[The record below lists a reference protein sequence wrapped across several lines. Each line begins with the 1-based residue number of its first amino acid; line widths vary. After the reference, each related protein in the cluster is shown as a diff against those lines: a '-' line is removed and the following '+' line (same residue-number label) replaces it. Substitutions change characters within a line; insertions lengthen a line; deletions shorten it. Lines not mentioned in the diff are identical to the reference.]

1 MSSRETILNKLRQAR
16 PPFPDA
22 PPRPKQYQPVA
33 LVPDESREGLI
44 ALFSQQT
51 TALLGEIF
59 VVDRDEA
66 ACKQV
71 LELLHAHQT
80 TDLLAWDFAHIP
92 VAGLKAAIETLDI
105 AIHHP
110 ETHDEYRG
118 EVIESIRHAQ
128 VGLTGADAAIAA
140 TGTLIVSTGPG
151 KGRIP
156 TVLAPNYI
164 VVIEA
169 AQILPRLENW
179 VAQQRTDNLSLFR
192 DHANVCFISGPS
204 RTGDIEMTLILGVH
218 GPGRVQIIVKR

>member
-1 MSSRETILNKLRQAR
+1 MSSRETILNKLRQSR

-33 LVPDESREGLI
+33 LVPDESQDGLI
-44 ALFSQQT
+44 ELFSQQT
-51 TALLGEIF
+51 KALLGEMFIA
-59 VVDRDEA
+59 DDNDA
-66 ACKQV
+66 ACQQV
-71 LELLHAHQT
+71 LELLKSHNT

-92 VAGLKAAIETLDI
+92 VLGLKAAIESTGI
-105 AIHHP
+105 TIHYT
-110 ETHDEYRG
+110 ETHDEFRT

-169 AQILPRLENW
+169 AQLLPRLENW
-179 VAQQRTDNLSLFR
+179 VAQQRADNLSLFR